1 MKKLFI
7 LSTVICCISHSSSAQ
22 NTIPAYGNNAQ
33 AGNYANVNGIR
44 MYYETY
50 GEGKPLLLIHG
61 NGDAIDS
68 LRKQIIFFSQHFKV
82 IVADSRGHGK
92 SIDNG
97 DSLTY
102 NGMADDINVLLDQL
116 HTDSAYIFGQS
127 DGAIIGLIMAIRY
140 PKKVKML
147 AAMAPNTRPDSAV
160 IYPEAMTRMQNSF
173 LRLTDSVKQGYKG
186 KNARLKLLRLMM
198 YHPHISPT
206 QLASIQSPVLIMSG
220 DRDIILLSHVIE
232 IFRAIPKSQLC
243 VMPGS
248 THFALRQNAAVF
260 NETIQRFFSNPFEMP
275 KSLL

>member
-102 NGMADDINVLLDQL
+102 DGIADDINVLLDQL
-116 HTDSAYIFGQS
+116 HIDSAYIFGQS

-147 AAMAPNTRPDSAV
+147 AAMAPNTRPDSAI
-160 IYPEAMTRMQNSF
+160 IYPEAMIRMQNAF
-173 LRLTDSVKQGYKG
+173 LRLTDSVKQGYKE
-186 KNARLKLLRLMM
+186 KNARLKLLRLML
-198 YHPHISPT
+198 YHPHISPM
-206 QLASIQSPVLIMSG
+206 QLASIQAPVLIMSG

-243 VMPGS
+243 VLPGS

-260 NETIQRFFSNPFEMP
+260 NETIQRFFSKPFEMP
-275 KSLL
+275 KSL